1 LVGSGDLA
9 TAMSWNGTLIAI
21 GFVSGA
27 VAVLDWQKQLFH
39 RFSPPPSLSA
49 IRQLSFQPSQVAA
62 FSPRGRDDTVPLSL
76 VDTQK
81 VSSGLLSLPVRS
93 EADPSTSPTSAS
105 VTGKG
110 TNPTSSQNAQN
121 NGAGASRD
129 EPHGISPLQALIRP
143 MVQQELSQLRQ
154 EMRASLAELQVD
166 MMQQLQVQKEAFNR
180 ALSQHSQLVAH
191 VLLEN
196 QMLRAQLGQL
206 EPAQDRTPSSL
217 EAASDTRAVL

>member
-1 LVGSGDLA
+1 
-9 TAMSWNGTLIAI
+9 MSWNGTLIAI

-93 EADPSTSPTSAS
+93 SEADPSTSPTSAS

-166 MMQQLQVQKEAFNR
+166 VMQQLQVQKEAFNR
-180 ALSQHSQLVAH
+180 ALSQHSQLVGH

-206 EPAQDRTPSSL
+206 EPEQGRDPNGL
-217 EAASDTRAVL
+217 EAASDT